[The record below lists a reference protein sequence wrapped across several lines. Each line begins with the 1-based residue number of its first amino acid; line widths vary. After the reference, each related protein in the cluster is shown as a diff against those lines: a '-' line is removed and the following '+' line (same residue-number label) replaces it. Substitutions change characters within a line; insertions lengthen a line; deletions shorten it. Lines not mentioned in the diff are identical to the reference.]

1 MNGYF
6 TRGCSPE
13 LAVYA
18 LSVLFVV
25 VLLISIF
32 FVLLK
37 HYERKKED
45 KKLQELKELKQS
57 LEQMSDVE
65 LKLFYGVFCRNKEKL
80 IGFSME
86 KQSLL
91 ESEMLRRNFTL
102 TSKYKIKT

>member
-65 LKLFYGVFCRNKEKL
+65 LKLLFCRNKEKL

>member
-1 MNGYF
+1 MNGFF
-6 TRGCSPE
+6 TRDYSPE
-13 LAVYA
+13 LAFYA
-18 LSVLFVV
+18 LLVLFIAF
-25 VLLISIF
+25 LLIFIF
-32 FVLLK
+32 LVLLK

-65 LKLFYGVFCRNKEKL
+65 LKLFYGAFCRNKEKL
-80 IGFSME
+80 IGFSIE

-102 TSKYKIKT
+102 TPKYKIKT